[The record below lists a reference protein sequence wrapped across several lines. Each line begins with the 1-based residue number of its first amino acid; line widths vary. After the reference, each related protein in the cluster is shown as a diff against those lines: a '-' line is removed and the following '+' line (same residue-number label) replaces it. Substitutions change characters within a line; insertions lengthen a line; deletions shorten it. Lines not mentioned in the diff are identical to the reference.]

1 MSRFP
6 INPIDT
12 HLVKMS
18 IAYSSTQLTPR
29 EGSSREVIESNAQR
43 ERPGIEI
50 RPFQVLNALPN
61 VLLIEQQ

>member
-1 MSRFP
+1 
-6 INPIDT
+6 
-12 HLVKMS
+12 MS